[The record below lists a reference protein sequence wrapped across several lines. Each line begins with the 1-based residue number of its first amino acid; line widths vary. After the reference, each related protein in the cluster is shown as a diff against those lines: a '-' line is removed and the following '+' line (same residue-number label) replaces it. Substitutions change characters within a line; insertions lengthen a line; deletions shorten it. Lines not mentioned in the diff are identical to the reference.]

1 MNLSEYLTSINFSK
15 SALMDGDP
23 TGLYEKEYVPFVIN
37 KCLSYFPDS
46 ILYANQCNQMS
57 HLSSKMQ
64 FDYLRLS
71 LRKRKRFSKWL
82 KREDDDKLSLI
93 KKHYNY
99 SNQRAREVLSLLSEE
114 QIQNIEALYNTGG
127 VKKG

>member
-1 MNLSEYLTSINFSK
+1 
-15 SALMDGDP
+15 
-23 TGLYEKEYVPFVIN
+23 
-37 KCLSYFPDS
+37 
-46 ILYANQCNQMS
+46 
-57 HLSSKMQ
+57 MQ

-82 KREDDDKLSLI
+82 KREDDDKLDLI

-99 SNQRAREVLSLLSEE
+99 SNHRAREVLSLLSDE
-114 QIQNIEALYNTGG
+114 QIKNIEALYDTGG

>member
-1 MNLSEYLTSINFSK
+1 MNLSEYINSINFSK
-15 SALMDGDP
+15 SPLMDGDP

-57 HLSSKMQ
+57 HLGSKMQ

-82 KREDDDKLSLI
+82 KREDDDKLALI

-99 SNQRAREVLSLLSEE
+99 SNHRAREVLSLLSDE
-114 QIQNIEALYNTGG
+114 QLRNIEALYDTGG

>member
-23 TGLYEKEYVPFVIN
+23 TGLYEKEYVPLVIN

-46 ILYANQCNQMS
+46 ILDANQCNQMS